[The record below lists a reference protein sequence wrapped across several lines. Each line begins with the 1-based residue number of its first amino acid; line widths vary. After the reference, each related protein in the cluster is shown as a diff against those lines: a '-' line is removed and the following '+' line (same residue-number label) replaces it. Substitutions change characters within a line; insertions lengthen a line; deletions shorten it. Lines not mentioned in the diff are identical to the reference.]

1 MERFTR
7 LGNPEGCFDLDAL
20 GFEQGD
26 LVQIPMIHQA
36 EGSRC
41 YSQQEF
47 LHGSIIGGSR
57 YLYVEGDVLTPKVI
71 NLNTRSRSPEN
82 GGKANAPVFSSQSS
96 L

>member
-57 YLYVEGDVLTPKVI
+57 YL
-71 NLNTRSRSPEN
+71 SPEN